1 MLRMFKEAIPP
12 RNSSVSPDMN
22 MSHESPPGAQ
32 YHTAASTY
40 STEHSISFG
49 NLFLGIWRRKFL
61 IALVFGVAVAG
72 VVFWLSTAE
81 RRYTPEL
88 RILIENAENPFTQPQ
103 TAINQRN
110 TIDKNEVTSQVQVL
124 LSNDLARKVARDL
137 ELSQYTQFNS
147 AAKKDGLFT
156 ELFKLLG
163 LHTEPSSQ
171 KVEQKVIERY
181 FSNLNVYPV
190 QNSRVIVVE
199 FTSTDPVIAAKIA
212 NAVGETYVRA
222 TREVK
227 YDAAKAAMTWLSGEI
242 GRLRR
247 TVASSEAAVE
257 EFRAR
262 KGLFKSDDTTLDAQ
276 ELAGINSQIILA
288 SAARSEAEARARA
301 IREMLKSTG
310 GVNASSDVLN
320 STVIQRLR
328 EQQVTLQRTVADLEA
343 TYLPTHPRMERL
355 AAEIAGLSSQIK
367 SEALKIVQSL
377 ESEVQVQTSRE
388 AELRANLARLKTK
401 ASTSN
406 QDEIT
411 LRALEREAEAN
422 RSLLQTFLQRFT
434 EASAR
439 QDISAL
445 PAGAR
450 IISRAQ
456 ILGKPTFP
464 KTKPLFLMGVVGA
477 AIAAILVAFI
487 AEVFSMAPAPV
498 PLAAAPMRNEPGLA
512 LQPQPQAAAANP
524 PAPPAPP
531 QPQIPVP
538 DAQTDVQPQAPAP
551 LAAEQN
557 VDLPEFE
564 PILEELESV
573 SATNADLAQAGS
585 LCVNDPLCEF
595 SLAVR
600 RVYQKMR
607 DAGHAAGSKRYV
619 WTSAEEL
626 ADSVPVLVNLART
639 FAQNGNKTILVD
651 ADFGNTEIT
660 DAFNIGGGVGLA
672 ELLAGRA
679 AFTDAIVRDTAS
691 GVHLLRQGQNIDQ
704 ARTLVGG
711 KRMDYILDAL
721 DQAYEAVIIL
731 VPPMTEAAA
740 REVAPKSAYAVI
752 FAEASKAGLKAGSA
766 AKHTLASLGVEHSS
780 GVVVQSNGMFGRLMS
795 KYRSAA

>member
-1 MLRMFKEAIPP
+1 MWRMFKEAIPP
-12 RNSSVSPDMN
+12 PASSVSSDMN
-22 MSHESPPGAQ
+22 MSHQSPPGPQ
-32 YHTAASTY
+32 YHPAASTY

-49 NLFLGIWRRKFL
+49 NLFHGIWRRKFL

-103 TAINQRN
+103 TTVNQRS

-137 ELSQYTQFNS
+137 ELAQYSQFNS
-147 AAKKDGLFT
+147 AAKKDGLLT

-163 LHTEPSSQ
+163 LHTEPTVQ
-171 KVEQKVIERY
+171 KVEQKVIEQY
-181 FSNLNVYPV
+181 FMNLNVYPV

-199 FTSTDPVIAAKIA
+199 FTSTDPVIAAKVA

-301 IREMLKSTG
+301 IRAMLKSTG

-367 SEALKIVQSL
+367 NEALKIVRSL
-377 ESEVQVQTSRE
+377 ESEVEVQTARE
-388 AELRANLARLKTK
+388 AELRANLAQLKTK

-439 QDISAL
+439 QDIAAL

-456 ILGKPTFP
+456 VLGKPTFP

-487 AEVFSMAPAPV
+487 AEVFSMAPAPA
-498 PLAAAPMRNEPGLA
+498 PFAAAPMRNEPGFA
-512 LQPQPQAAAANP
+512 VQPQAAPANIAA
-524 PAPPAPP
+524 AAPP
-531 QPQIPVP
+531 QPPPPQMPLP
-538 DAQTDVQPQAPAP
+538 DAQPQSQET
-551 LAAEQN
+551 LAAEQP
-557 VDLPEFE
+557 VADLPEFA

-573 SATNADLAQAGS
+573 SAGNADPAQAGS

-595 SLAVR
+595 SLSVR
-600 RVYQKMR
+600 RIYQKMR
-607 DAGHAAGSKRYV
+607 DAGHAAGTKRYV

-651 ADFGNTEIT
+651 TDFGSTELT
-660 DAFNIGGGVGLA
+660 DAFKIGGGAGLA

-679 AFTDAIVRDTAS
+679 AFTDAIVRDAAS
-691 GVHLLRQGQNIDQ
+691 GVHILRQGENIEQ
-704 ARTLVGG
+704 ARGLVAGQ
-711 KRMDYILDAL
+711 RMDYILDAL

-731 VPPMTEAAA
+731 VPPMTEPAA

-752 FAEASKAGLKAGSA
+752 FAEASKAGLKAGA
-766 AKHTLASLGVEHSS
+766 MAKHTLASLGVEHSS

>member
-1 MLRMFKEAIPP
+1 MFKEAIPP
-12 RNSSVSPDMN
+12 RTSSVSSDMN
-22 MSHESPPGAQ
+22 MSHQSPPGAP
-32 YHTAASTY
+32 YHPAASTY

-61 IALVFGVAVAG
+61 ISLVFGVLVAG

-88 RILIENAENPFTQPQ
+88 RILIENNENPFTQPQ

-110 TIDKNEVTSQVQVL
+110 TVDKNEVTSQVQVL
-124 LSNDLARKVARDL
+124 LSSDLARKVARDL

-147 AAKKDGLFT
+147 AAKQDGLFT

-163 LHTEPSSQ
+163 LHTEPTSQ
-171 KVEQKVIERY
+171 KVEQKVVERY
-181 FSNLNVYPV
+181 FKNLNVYPV

-199 FTSTDPVIAAKIA
+199 FTSTDPELAAKVA

-355 AAEIAGLSSQIK
+355 AAEIAGLSAQIK
-367 SEALKIVQSL
+367 SEALKIVKSL
-377 ESEVQVQTSRE
+377 ESEVEVQTARE
-388 AELRANLARLKTK
+388 AELRANLAQLKTK

-456 ILGKPTFP
+456 VLGKPTFP

-487 AEVFSMAPAPV
+487 AEVFSMAPAPT
-498 PLAAAPMRNEPGLA
+498 PLAAGGMRNEPGFA
-512 LQPQPQAAAANP
+512 MQPQAQSASP

-531 QPQIPVP
+531 QS
-538 DAQTDVQPQAPAP
+538 QPQVPIQDPQPERAPAP
-551 LAAEQN
+551 PAVEQPA
-557 VDLPEFE
+557 DLPEFG

-573 SATNADLAQAGS
+573 SATSADLAQAGS

-595 SLAVR
+595 SLSVR
-600 RVYQKMR
+600 RIYQKMR
-607 DAGHAAGSKRYV
+607 DAAHAAGTKRYV

-651 ADFGNTEIT
+651 TDFGSSELI
-660 DAFNIGGGVGLA
+660 DAFKTAGGVGLS

-691 GVHLLRQGQNIDQ
+691 GVHLLRQGENIDQ
-704 ARTLVGG
+704 ARSLVGG
-711 KRMDYILDAL
+711 QRMDYILDAL

-731 VPPMTEAAA
+731 VPPMTDPAA
-740 REVAPKSAYAVI
+740 REVAAKSAYAVI

-766 AKHTLASLGVEHSS
+766 AKHMLTSLGVEHSS

>member
-1 MLRMFKEAIPP
+1 
-12 RNSSVSPDMN
+12 MN
-22 MSHESPPGAQ
+22 MSHQSHPGPQ
-32 YHTAASTY
+32 YHPAASTY
-40 STEHSISFG
+40 STDHSISFG
-49 NLFLGIWRRKFL
+49 NLFHGIWRRKFL

-88 RILIENAENPFTQPQ
+88 RILIENNENPFTQPQ
-103 TAINQRN
+103 STVNQRN
-110 TIDKNEVTSQVQVL
+110 SVDKNEVTSQVQVL
-124 LSNDLARKVARDL
+124 LSSDLARKVARDL
-137 ELSQYTQFNS
+137 NLSKYTQFNS
-147 AAKKDGLFT
+147 SVQKDSLFT

-171 KVEQKVIERY
+171 KVEQKVVERY
-181 FSNLNVYPV
+181 FKNLNVYPV

-199 FTSTDPVIAAKIA
+199 FTSTDPEVAAMVA

-247 TVASSEAAVE
+247 TVATSEAAVE

-262 KGLFKSDDTTLDAQ
+262 KGLFKSDNITLDAQ

-301 IREMLKSTG
+301 IRQMLKSTG
-310 GVNASSDVLN
+310 GVNASSDVLK

-343 TYLPTHPRMERL
+343 TYLPTHPRMQRL
-355 AAEIAGLSSQIK
+355 AAEIAGLSNQIK
-367 SEALKIVQSL
+367 SEALKIVDSL
-377 ESEVQVQTSRE
+377 EGEAQVQASRE
-388 AELRANLARLKTK
+388 AELRANLAQLKTK

-456 ILGKPTFP
+456 VLGKPTFP

-477 AIAAILVAFI
+477 AIAAVLVAFV
-487 AEVFSMAPAPV
+487 AEVFSMSPTPV
-498 PLAAAPMRNEPGLA
+498 PLAAMPVRNEPGFA
-512 LQPQPQAAAANP
+512 APAHTVPVSPPTPPAAPQMAMPEPEAPQPAMPNPQPVEQGMPVQAA
-524 PAPPAPP
+524 
-531 QPQIPVP
+531 
-538 DAQTDVQPQAPAP
+538 
-551 LAAEQN
+551 
-557 VDLPEFE
+557 DLPEFE
-564 PILEELESV
+564 PILEELESLGAGN
-573 SATNADLAQAGS
+573 SDLAAAGS
-585 LCVNDPLCEF
+585 VCVNDPLCEF
-595 SLAVR
+595 SLSVR
-600 RVYQKMR
+600 RIYQKMR
-607 DAGHAAGSKRYV
+607 DAGHSAGTKRYI

-626 ADSVPVLVNLART
+626 ADNIPVLVNLART
-639 FAQNGNKTILVD
+639 FAQNGNKTIIVD
-651 ADFGNTEIT
+651 TDFASTELT
-660 DAFNIGGGVGLA
+660 EAFKIAGGVGLA

-679 AFTDAIVRDTAS
+679 AFTDAIVRDAAS
-691 GVHLLRQGQNIDQ
+691 GLHLLRRGESLDQ
-704 ARTLVGG
+704 AQPLIGG
-711 KRMDYILDAL
+711 QRMDYILDAL
-721 DQAYEAVIIL
+721 EQAYDAVIIL
-731 VPPMTEAAA
+731 VAPMTEPAA
-740 REVAPKSAYAVI
+740 REVAPKGAYAVI
-752 FAEASKAGLKAGSA
+752 FAEATKAGLKAGSA
-766 AKHTLASLGVEHSS
+766 AKHTLASLGVNHTS
-780 GVVVQSNGMFGRLMS
+780 GVVVQSNGMFGRLLS